1 MMENSLVTKQS
12 ETDDGPFILTTKL
25 NKLVL
30 RLVFFKHLSYISMLE
45 RFRVML
51 TANVRFKLRISQNR
65 E

>member
-30 RLVFFKHLSYISMLE
+30 RLFFLNIY
-45 RFRVML
+45 L
-51 TANVRFKLRISQNR
+51 TYRC
-65 E
+65 

>member
-12 ETDDGPFILTTKL
+12 ETDDGLFILTTKL
-25 NKLVL
+25 NQLVL
-30 RLVFFKHLSYISMLE
+30 RLFFFKHLSYISMLE

-51 TANVRFKLRISQNR
+51 TANVRFKLRISHNR